1 MRHDTKKAIRA
12 IAEAKQPRMNQE
24 VYDAFF
30 NSPCWIALKQAAIQG
45 LDSAADIVFASN
57 DIIEIQRM
65 RGVMQ
70 GLMFIIDSRENL
82 TRLISDNMDVVAE
95 VSSCL
100 KTAITELEKENG
112 RNKPND

>member
-1 MRHDTKKAIRA
+1 
-12 IAEAKQPRMNQE
+12 
-24 VYDAFF
+24 
-30 NSPCWIALKQAAIQG
+30 
-45 LDSAADIVFASN
+45 
-57 DIIEIQRM
+57 M